1 MIDALKT
8 LFENDVVSNEIRAQI
23 EEAWEAKI
31 RENRIA
37 ATAEL
42 REEFAQ
48 KYEHDKQ
55 TMVEAIDTLLSE
67 RLSVEIAEFNEDRK
81 ELAEAKARYTIA
93 MRENADL
100 LKGFVVNQLAEEIKE
115 LRADKARM
123 AENFAKLEEFVIE
136 SLSSELA
143 EFYEDKKDLAETK
156 VKLVREAKQRF
167 TEAKQKFIER
177 SAELISETVEKHL
190 KKEILQLKEDIDLA
204 RKNDFGRKI
213 FEAFSNEYM
222 ASHLNEKSETA
233 KLLRVLEIK
242 DKQLHEVKAHAAKA
256 MKLVESKEAEK
267 KHLMESAQR
276 TEIMNELLSP
286 LAADKRE
293 IMKDLLES
301 AQTNRLRSSFEKY
314 LPSVIDGVQTP
325 KKTKAVI
332 TESKEITGNRETK
345 IMTSADTNVVD
356 IKRLAG
362 IK

>member
-8 LFENDVVSNEIRAQI
+8 LFENDVVSNEVRAQI

-31 RENRIA
+31 RENKIA

-55 TMVEAIDTLLSE
+55 TMVEAIDTLLAE
-67 RLSVEIAEFNEDRK
+67 RLSEEIAEFKEDRQD
-81 ELAEAKARYTIA
+81 LAEAKARYRIA

-100 LKGFVVNQLAEEIKE
+100 LKGFVVNQLTQEIKE
-115 LRADKARM
+115 LRADKMRM

-136 SLSSELA
+136 SLSTELA

-156 VKLVREAKQRF
+156 VKLVKEAKARF
-167 TEAKQKFIER
+167 NEAKTKFIER

-213 FEAFSNEYM
+213 FEAFANEYTT
-222 ASHLNEKSETA
+222 SHLNEKSETS
-233 KLLRVLEIK
+233 KLMKVLAIK
-242 DKQLHEVKAHAAKA
+242 DKQLHEAKAHAAKA
-256 MKLVESKEAEK
+256 IKLVESKEVEK
-267 KHLMESAQR
+267 QRLVESAQR
-276 TEIMNELLSP
+276 TEIMNELISP
-286 LAADKRE
+286 LSADQRE

-301 AQTNRLRSSFEKY
+301 VQTNRLRTSFEKY
-314 LPSVIDGVQTP
+314 LPAVIDGSPVT

-332 TESKEITGNRETK
+332 TEGKEITGNRETNK
-345 IMTSADTNVVD
+345 MTSADTNVVD